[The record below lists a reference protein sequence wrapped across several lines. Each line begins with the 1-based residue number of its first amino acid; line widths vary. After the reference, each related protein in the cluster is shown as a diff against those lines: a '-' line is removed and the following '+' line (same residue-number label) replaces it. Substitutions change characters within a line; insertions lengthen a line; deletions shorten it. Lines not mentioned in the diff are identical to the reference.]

1 MTLGASL
8 SLTGSLVH
16 EGKLT
21 QEGYDVCVKV
31 VNDKGGVKA
40 GGKTY
45 KLAISYQDDTSKAD
59 TAGQLVDQF
68 NDKGVKLI
76 LGPYGSAT
84 TESTAAVTR
93 PRSSSTRATP
103 RAVPA
108 SASVVAA
115 ASLSACSSSFF
126 GSLTSP

>member
-1 MTLGASL
+1 MDTRRLGPVAVTAALALLAAGCGSRGAKAGDANAGGTLTLGASL

-45 KLAISYQDDTSKAD
+45 KLAISY
-59 TAGQLVDQF
+59 
-68 NDKGVKLI
+68 
-76 LGPYGSAT
+76 
-84 TESTAAVTR
+84 
-93 PRSSSTRATP
+93 
-103 RAVPA
+103 
-108 SASVVAA
+108 
-115 ASLSACSSSFF
+115 
-126 GSLTSP
+126 